1 MSLVTGAIFTRMA
14 QRISRRPTQKGHIVP
29 NAAAA
34 RPEATYAVGRH
45 GR

>member
-14 QRISRRPTQKGHIVP
+14 QRQLRRPHQKGQFAP